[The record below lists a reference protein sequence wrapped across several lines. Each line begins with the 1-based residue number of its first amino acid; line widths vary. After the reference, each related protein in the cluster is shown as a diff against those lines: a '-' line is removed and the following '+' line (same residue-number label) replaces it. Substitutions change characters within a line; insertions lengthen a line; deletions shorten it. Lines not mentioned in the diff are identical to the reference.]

1 MKNLITI
8 IMGEPESINTEIIAK
23 SYKKLNSSLQ
33 KKILIVGS
41 LKLFQKQLNVLK
53 IKLAVKTDCI
63 EKPDTKANDK
73 NINPIP
79 NSLKTIL

>member
-1 MKNLITI
+1 MKVNI
-8 IMGEPESINTEIIAK
+8 
-23 SYKKLNSSLQ
+23 
-33 KKILIVGS
+33 
-41 LKLFQKQLNVLK
+41 VLK